1 MFNSD
6 VVSAASATYAT
17 WLAPTAV
24 VAPRLLK
31 VSWTFDF

>member
-1 MFNSD
+1 
-6 VVSAASATYAT
+6 VVSGASASYTT
-17 WLAPTAV
+17 WLAPSAV